1 MVPTLFGV
9 TVLVFALMR
18 MLPGDVVNQIAG
30 ENATLT
36 EERRAEIRRELGLD
50 RPWYEQYGRWVAGIV
65 RGDLGESLQSRVPVT
80 EELANRLPV
89 TLELSLLGILF
100 SLVIAL
106 PIGIMAAVRQDSLLD
121 YLARSTA
128 ITFISIPSFWLA
140 TMVIVYPSMWWGWA
154 PPLQYAD
161 LWEDPVKNLNMMLI
175 PALIL
180 GFSLSGTVMRLTRAQ
195 MLEVLRQDYI
205 RTAHAKGLHARAV
218 LVRHA
223 LKNALIPVV
232 TLIGLQLPVLVGGTV
247 ILETIF
253 SIPGMGSYFVFSIR
267 TLDYPVVQSV
277 NLLIAAVVV
286 FANLL
291 VDLTYSYLDPR
302 VRYS

>member
-9 TVLVFALMR
+9 TILVFALMR

-30 ENATLT
+30 ENAAIT
-36 EERRAEIRRELGLD
+36 EQRREEIRRELGLD
-50 RPWYEQYGRWVAGIV
+50 RPWYEQYGRWLAGIV

-80 EELANRLPV
+80 QELANRLPV

-106 PIGIMAAVRQDSLLD
+106 PVGIIAAVKQDSILD

-128 ITFISIPSFWLA
+128 IAFISIPSFWLA

-161 LWEDPVKNLNMMLI
+161 LWVDPLKNLNMMVI

-205 RTAHAKGLHARAV
+205 RTARAKGLHARAV

-223 LKNALIPVV
+223 LKNALIPIV
-232 TLIGLQLPVLVGGTV
+232 TLVGLQLPVLVGGTV

-253 SIPGMGSYFVFSIR
+253 SIPGMGSYFVFAIR

-286 FANLL
+286 VANLL